1 MLIFSYLC
9 ISKNS
14 ITMKETLSDLNKAFE
29 NRIRIGIMSVLL
41 RNNWVD
47 FTTLRNTLKAT
58 DGNLSS
64 HLSSLEKLNMIKLKK
79 QFINNK
85 PKTSY
90 KISRN
95 GLRKFTLHLNALEE
109 LIKR

>member
-1 MLIFSYLC
+1 
-9 ISKNS
+9 
-14 ITMKETLSDLNKAFE
+14 MKELLSNLNKAFD
-29 NRIRIGIMSVLL
+29 NRIRIGIMSILL
-41 RNNWVD
+41 RSNWVD
-47 FTTLRNTLKAT
+47 FTSLRNTLKAT

-64 HLSSLEKLNMIKLKK
+64 HLSSLEKQNMIKLKK
-79 QFINNK
+79 QFVNNR

-90 KISRN
+90 KITRN